1 VVVHRGRLRDNSHKR
16 VVPTGAGRR
25 NKKMFL
31 HEGNEASEPR
41 QTVEG
46 LSSET
51 LEPWTT
57 WSEFNANSAWSWTSD

>member
-1 VVVHRGRLRDNSHKR
+1 
-16 VVPTGAGRR
+16 
-25 NKKMFL
+25 MFL